1 MGRDRFRGSAVT
13 PSSCQGWCW
22 ETALGHVN
30 EGTPATME
38 TGVGAA
44 RHTTNHKQQGNLR
57 ALRALGAVL
66 TCQNCHVKPRK
77 ARHFYHLLL
86 KIMHFS

>member
-1 MGRDRFRGSAVT
+1 MLPINVSKLHKRAIRACLCSRHTRGSYSEP
-13 PSSCQGWCW
+13 PS
-22 ETALGHVN
+22 
-30 EGTPATME
+30 
-38 TGVGAA
+38 
-44 RHTTNHKQQGNLR
+44 QGNLR